1 MFGPPRPLGSL
12 GRATHCRI
20 RFWQGCSLCLKNPDD
35 GRGKRNNSDLR
46 PSGRKGKNSLAR
58 PNYLLCRR
66 QRTPTPIRLRRR
78 SRPKTT
84 LCRRIKILLP
94 NRSKAY
100 SIGGGAY
107 HVGGR
112 YEPCAES
119 RLLADPMPE
128 RTLPQKRS
136 RRALAV
142 ATDRFIS
149 SGSLAIFAAMRR
161 ASSI

>member
-1 MFGPPRPLGSL
+1 VFVMSQESRR
-12 GRATHCRI
+12 RAWEKKQQRLEAE
-20 RFWQGCSLCLKNPDD
+20 R
-35 GRGKRNNSDLR
+35 
-46 PSGRKGKNSLAR
+46 GRKGKNSLAR
-58 PNYLLCRR
+58 PNYLLSRC